1 MTRSLTFCDLS
12 PFYAPTGG
20 GIRTYHEAK
29 LAWFAAQQKH
39 RYVLIVPGPQFSIEQ
54 RAPTATVV
62 SFYGAPIRA
71 GYRMPLDFAGIRAF
85 VEELRPDVIETG
97 DPWISGPLGL
107 WFRRRGYT
115 SFTSSFY
122 HSDPISTYFA
132 PDEHQHG
139 VLGRVRQRI
148 GDWVGRPLTRMQQCY
163 DLTLASSAWVEQSLQ
178 SRGVARMLRVPFGV
192 DPIFFDVGRARVRR
206 HPRTRF
212 LYVGRLQADK
222 AIELLIDAIP
232 ALLQLPNATLTIVG
246 SGPAEARVRAMA
258 SPSLRMTG
266 YVSSRTE
273 LAQLFADHDV
283 LLAPGPHET
292 FGLAALEGLA
302 SGLSLV
308 APDAG
313 GAAEMLNTHV
323 APHVFRRNDVAAFVD
338 AARRAS
344 EADALTE
351 SRASLAVADR
361 YGTWPDVITREIE
374 VYCRFLSPS
383 TT

>member
-1 MTRSLTFCDLS
+1 MTRGLTFCDLS

-29 LAWFAAQQKH
+29 LNWFAAQHTH
-39 RYVLIVPGPQFSIEQ
+39 RYVLIVPGPHFAIDQ
-54 RAPTATVV
+54 RAPMATVV
-62 SFYGAPIRA
+62 SFYGAPVGA
-71 GYRMPLDFAGIRAF
+71 GYRLPLDFAGIRAF
-85 VEELRPDVIETG
+85 VEELRPDVIEAG

-122 HSDPISTYFA
+122 HSDPISTYLA
-132 PDEHQHG
+132 PDERRHG
-139 VLGRVRQRI
+139 VFGRLRQQV
-148 GDWVGRPLTRMQQCY
+148 GGWVERPLTKLQQCY

-206 HPRTRF
+206 QPRTRF
-212 LYVGRLQADK
+212 LYVGRLQGDK
-222 AIELLIDAIP
+222 AIDLLIDAIP
-232 ALLQLPNATLTIVG
+232 ALLQLPQATLTIVG
-246 SGPAEARVRAMA
+246 SGPAEGRVRALA
-258 SPSLRMTG
+258 SSSIRLAG
-266 YVSSRTE
+266 YVSSRHE
-273 LAQLFADHDV
+273 LARIFADHDV

-313 GAAEMLNTHV
+313 GAAEMLNTHT
-323 APHVFRRNDVAAFVD
+323 APHLFHRNDVSAFVD

-344 EADALTE
+344 EADALEE

-361 YGTWPDVITREIE
+361 YGTWPDVIARQIE
-374 VYCRFLSPS
+374 VYCRSLSPS